1 MEIVTAREA
10 HVDEIVEIEK
20 AEFSLPWSKK
30 SFLSELEDENV
41 IFLAAVEGDK
51 TAGFGILH
59 FYKDEGEI
67 YNIAVSANHRRRG
80 LGDALLAELLKIAG
94 ERGVNTVFLDVRE
107 SNTPARNLY
116 KKHGFYDLNIRKG
129 YYDQPKEDAVIM
141 IRIRA

>member
-10 HVDEIVEIEK
+10 HIDEIVEIER

-41 IFLAAVEGDK
+41 IFLAAVEGEK
-51 TAGFGILH
+51 TVGFGILH

-67 YNIAVSANHRRRG
+67 YNIAVSSDCRRRG
-80 LGDALLAELLKIAG
+80 IGDAILSRLLKDAG
-94 ERGVNTVFLDVRE
+94 EKGVDTVFLDVRE
-107 SNTPARNLY
+107 SNEAARNLY